1 MNRCGDVHVY
11 RPKQIDDHL
20 SVVETPATEFM
31 LEIISVKKGET
42 AKIPTLSVP
51 RILIGF
57 NGVGSIHTVSD
68 MEVKY
73 LREGEIRNRRGS
85 ILFQSANVD
94 ATLTATEDVVIY
106 ATHERVN

>member
-1 MNRCGDVHVY
+1 MY
-11 RPKQIDDHL
+11 RPKQIDEHL

-57 NGVGSIHTVSD
+57 KGVGSIHTASD

-85 ILFQSANVD
+85 ILFRAPM
-94 ATLTATEDVVIY
+94 LTPLSLPRKMLLFMRLMSV
-106 ATHERVN
+106 

>member
-42 AKIPTLSVP
+42 AKIPTLSVL